1 MKFFSG
7 SGDIVASFDLDYDEA
22 LIATAIKNWKKIPI
36 GDCQPEGCG
45 FCGSKPCVVQKGVIS
60 YERHVDFLEKAKL
73 TNLKKNFQKCCDRY
87 TEKVNLNKVVIT
99 SSWFNILYPGSEVL
113 FHNHE
118 IDSPVLAG
126 AYYFKVGKNSSPLEI
141 QQSDKSK
148 SNLKLFPH
156 NGRCIIF
163 PAWMTHG
170 VKINKSLER
179 GCISFNTDYREENN
193 DRKI

>member
-7 SGDIVASFDLDYDEA
+7 SGAIVASFDLDYDEA
-22 LIATAIKNWKKIPI
+22 LITNAIKNWKKIPI
-36 GDCQPEGCG
+36 GGCQPDGCG
-45 FCGSKPCVVQKGVIS
+45 MCGSKPCVVQKGVIS
-60 YERHVDFLEKAKL
+60 YEPDVDFLEKAKL

-99 SSWFNILYPGSEVL
+99 NSWFNILYPGSEVL
-113 FHNHE
+113 FHNH
-118 IDSPVLAG
+118 LAG
-126 AYYFKVGKNSSPLEI
+126 SRVLSGTYYFKVGKGSSPLII
-141 QQSDKSK
+141 QNKE
-148 SNLKLFPH
+148 SNLKLHPY

-170 VKINKSLER
+170 VKVNKSLER
-179 GCISFNTDYREENN
+179 GNISFNTDYREENN